1 MATTADRKRSIIVGL
16 FTLIGLIILVGGIL
30 VLGTQQNK
38 FSKNLALTTFFKDVK
53 GLKVGNNVWFSGV
66 KVGIIKE
73 IKFESVENVRVV
85 MSVEEKSS
93 QFIRQDVIAT
103 LSSDGLI
110 GNAIISLVGGSE
122 SLPAVK
128 DGDVIKSGL
137 AGGMEAMLSTLQ
149 VNNENLLEITKNF
162 AVLSKQM
169 VEGKGAVGALMTDE
183 AIAKNLRQSVNS
195 LNSTMSDANIA
206 VNNLVTLTK
215 KLNSDQGLIHDL
227 STDTQVFAS
236 LRESAA
242 QLQGVTQTASALMA
256 NLNETTARLNDKNN
270 AIGVLTNDPDAANEI
285 KQILRNLNMGTE
297 KLDENMEALQSN
309 FLLRGFFKK
318 KAKEEAAKAQD
329 SLVN

>member
-1 MATTADRKRSIIVGL
+1 MATTEERKRSIIVGL
-16 FTLIGLIILVGGIL
+16 FTLIGLVILVAGIL

-38 FSKNLALTTFFKDVK
+38 FSKNLALTTYFKDVK

-93 QFIRQDVIAT
+93 QFIRKDVIAT

-122 SLPAVK
+122 NIPAIK
-128 DGDVIKSGL
+128 DGDVIKSGVS
-137 AGGMEAMLSTLQ
+137 GGMEAMLSTLQ

-162 AVLSKQM
+162 ATLSKQM

-183 AIAKNLRQSVNS
+183 EIANNLRKSVNS
-195 LNSTMSDANIA
+195 LNSTMTTANMA
-206 VNNLVTLTK
+206 VNNLVTLTN

-270 AIGVLTNDPDAANEI
+270 AIGVLTNDAEAANEI
-285 KQILRNLNMGTE
+285 KQILKNLNMGTE
-297 KLDENMEALQSN
+297 KLDQNMEALQSN

-318 KAKEEAAKAQD
+318 KAKEEAAQAQD
-329 SLVN
+329 TLIN

>member
-1 MATTADRKRSIIVGL
+1 
-16 FTLIGLIILVGGIL
+16 
-30 VLGTQQNK
+30 
-38 FSKNLALTTFFKDVK
+38 
-53 GLKVGNNVWFSGV
+53 
-66 KVGIIKE
+66 
-73 IKFESVENVRVV
+73 
-85 MSVEEKSS
+85 
-93 QFIRQDVIAT
+93 
-103 LSSDGLI
+103 
-110 GNAIISLVGGSE
+110 
-122 SLPAVK
+122 
-128 DGDVIKSGL
+128 IKSGL

-242 QLQGVTQTASALMA
+242 QLQGVTQTASAL
-256 NLNETTARLNDKNN
+256 
-270 AIGVLTNDPDAANEI
+270 
-285 KQILRNLNMGTE
+285 
-297 KLDENMEALQSN
+297 
-309 FLLRGFFKK
+309 
-318 KAKEEAAKAQD
+318 
-329 SLVN
+329 

>member
-1 MATTADRKRSIIVGL
+1 MATTEDRKRSIIVGL
-16 FTLIGLIILVGGIL
+16 FTLIGLVILVAGIL

-38 FSKNLALTTFFKDVK
+38 FSKNLALTTYFKDVK

-93 QFIRQDVIAT
+93 QFIRKDVIAT

-122 SLPAVK
+122 KIPAVA
-128 DGDVIKSGL
+128 DGDVIKSGVS
-137 AGGMEAMLSTLQ
+137 GGMEAMLATLQ

-162 AVLSKQM
+162 ATLSKQM

-183 AIAKNLRQSVNS
+183 EIANNLRKSVNS
-195 LNSTMSDANIA
+195 LNSTMSTANAA
-206 VNNLVTLTK
+206 VNNLVSLTN

-256 NLNETTARLNDKNN
+256 NLNETTARLNDKDN
-270 AIGVLTNDPDAANEI
+270 AIGVLTNDAEAANEI
-285 KQILRNLNMGTE
+285 KQILKNLNMGTE
-297 KLDENMEALQSN
+297 KLDQNMEALQSN

-318 KAKEEAAKAQD
+318 KAKEEAEKAQD
-329 SLVN
+329 SVAN